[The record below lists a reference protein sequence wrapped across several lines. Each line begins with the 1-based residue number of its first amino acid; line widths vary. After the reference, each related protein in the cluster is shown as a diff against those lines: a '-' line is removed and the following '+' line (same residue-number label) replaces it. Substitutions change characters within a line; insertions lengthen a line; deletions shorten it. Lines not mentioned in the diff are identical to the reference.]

1 MKTKAGT
8 NAIKLSKRTFSGR
21 HIAYL
26 LIIALLSACAPMHS
40 VSSIQAIEARL
51 AAQKINGG
59 INHAALAKQ
68 YENLANEMHGRVQVQ
83 QQKLKR
89 RSNAVLFGKNGKHI
103 KALAAYKI
111 REFQKAEKQSLTK
124 ARYHRTMAAQQ
135 ALRKSHVNSGQTHEQ
150 TDKASMQPNNASSTD
165 ASNNIKESL

>member
-8 NAIKLSKRTFSGR
+8 NAIKLLKRTFSGQ

-26 LIIALLSACAPMHS
+26 LIIALLSACAPMRP
-40 VSSIQAIEARL
+40 VSSIQVIEARF
-51 AAQKINGG
+51 ATQEINGV
-59 INHAALAKQ
+59 IDHVALAKR
-68 YENLANEMHGRVQVQ
+68 YENLANEMHGRVQAQ

-124 ARYHRTMAAQQ
+124 AHYHRTMAAQRV
-135 ALRKSHVNSGQTHEQ
+135 LRKSHVNSRQTRKQ
-150 TDKASMQPNNASSTD
+150 IDKASMQPNNASSTGT
-165 ASNNIKESL
+165 SNNIKESL